1 MTGLQLK
8 KKITLNSIKSHDLA
22 LRQNGGRYIVE
33 SRDYQK
39 IHFCLMPYAYISLN
53 FLINQGFK
61 NHFNLGNNCVEYAQH
76 VYFKI
81 STEISYEL
89 HILGCIFRGGG
100 EATESP

>member
-33 SRDYQK
+33 SCDYQK
-39 IHFCLMPYAYISLN
+39 IHFCLMPYEYISLN
-53 FLINQGFK
+53 FLMNQGFK
-61 NHFNLGNNCVEYAQH
+61 NYFNLGNNCVEYAQH

-81 STEISYEL
+81 SSEISYEL